1 MNLRPP
7 GYEPGELP
15 GCSTPRRG
23 RMIAASRR
31 PTFVNYHRDVLLFW
45 LALATAIAG
54 LVTGAAYAVVH
65 GLRAWRELKA
75 TGLLISGQLDE
86 VAQATTEIEKHL
98 DRAAA
103 SSARLST
110 ALEQLARSRARLDV
124 LRAALNEA
132 RATVTRAVPFLPPR

>member
-1 MNLRPP
+1 M
-7 GYEPGELP
+7 
-15 GCSTPRRG
+15 
-23 RMIAASRR
+23 
-31 PTFVNYHRDVLLFW
+31 LLFW
-45 LALATAIAG
+45 LALAVAIAG
-54 LVTGAAYAVVH
+54 LVAGLAYAVVN

-75 TGLLISGQLDE
+75 TGSRISGQLDE

-98 DRAAA
+98 DRASA